1 MTIVGK
7 IGQADR
13 TIKLCREIMV
23 CQKEALVSTKNKII
37 TVRLKYILH

>member
-7 IGQADR
+7 IGQTDR
-13 TIKLCREIMV
+13 TIKFWREIMV
-23 CQKEALVSTKNKII
+23 CQKEALVSIKNKII